1 MTTHT
6 MRPAVRRVAAALA
19 IDETVATDRQLL
31 ERFADG
37 RDESA
42 FAQLVKR
49 HGGMVLGVCRRVLRD
64 AHAAE
69 DAFQAAFLVL
79 ARKAGRPGLHDSLAN
94 WLHGVAYRT
103 ALKARTAEARRR
115 ARESAVAVRDETVIP
130 AYDDWRPLLDRELS
144 RLPDKYR
151 VPVVLCELEGRPRK
165 DVARQLKLPEG
176 TLSSRLAAARKQLAD
191 RLARIG
197 LAVPAAALTAELAP
211 AAPPVSLIGSAARA
225 AGHTAPATLTE
236 GVFLAMTSTK
246 IRCAAVLTAA
256 CLFGSN
262 AVVSTRPAAVAGP
275 EAAPAAQKKPAP
287 EGAVVHGVV
296 TSADAGKKTVTVA
309 VRTDP
314 AKKQTEERTYTLADG
329 VKVLLNDALTK
340 NTPPT
345 DGTPADLT
353 EGTQVEVRL
362 SADGK
367 SAVEIHARG
376 PGVHGGV
383 KSVDASKNT
392 LTVLTKNKTGAV
404 ESTLELAKGAKI
416 ILDDGIGKKGD
427 AAKEGTLADLT
438 EGASVDV
445 QLSVNRKSAL
455 GVTVHGATS
464 HGTLKGFDA
473 GTRMLTVTVKEDAQ
487 VVDKTYTLAKDAKVD
502 GELAPG
508 ARVNVRSSVTDRAV
522 AVAVHVLS
530 DK

>member
-19 IDETVATDRQLL
+19 GDDTAFTDRELL
-31 ERFADG
+31 ERFTLH

-42 FAQLVKR
+42 FALLVRR

-79 ARKAGRPGLHDSLAN
+79 ARNAGRPGYRDSLAN
-94 WLHGVAYRT
+94 WLHGVARRT
-103 ALKARTAEARRR
+103 ALKARTANARRR
-115 ARESAVAVRDETVIP
+115 ARESAAAVRDETFAP
-130 AYDDWRPLLDRELS
+130 PCDDWRPLLDHELS

-151 VPVVLCELEGRPRK
+151 VPVVLCELEGRTRK
-165 DVARQLKLPEG
+165 DVARLLKLPEG

-191 RLARIG
+191 RLARLG

-211 AAPPVSLIGSAARA
+211 AAPPVSLVAATARSAAQA
-225 AGHTAPATLTE
+225 IPSPLAYLTQ
-236 GVFLAMTSTK
+236 GAILAMTSTK
-246 IRCAAVLTAA
+246 IRCAAVLTAL
-256 CLFGSN
+256 CLIGTS
-262 AVVSTRPAAVAGP
+262 AVVSTRPAVVADD
-275 EAAPAAQKKPAP
+275 KKPAP
-287 EGAVVHGVV
+287 EGAVVHGTVK
-296 TSADAGKKTVTVA
+296 SADAGKKTVTVA
-309 VRTDP
+309 VATEP
-314 AKKQTEERTYTLADG
+314 GKKHTEERTYALADG

-340 NTPPT
+340 DTPPAA
-345 DGTPADLT
+345 GTPSDLT
-353 EGTQVEVRL
+353 EGAQVEMRL

-392 LTVLTKNKTGAV
+392 LTVTTKGKTGAV

-427 AAKEGTLADLT
+427 PAKEGTLADLT

-455 GVTVHGATS
+455 GVRVFGPTS

-502 GELAPG
+502 GDLAPG
-508 ARVNVRSSVTDRAV
+508 ARVDVRSSVSDKTV
-522 AVAVHVLS
+522 AVAVRVQT